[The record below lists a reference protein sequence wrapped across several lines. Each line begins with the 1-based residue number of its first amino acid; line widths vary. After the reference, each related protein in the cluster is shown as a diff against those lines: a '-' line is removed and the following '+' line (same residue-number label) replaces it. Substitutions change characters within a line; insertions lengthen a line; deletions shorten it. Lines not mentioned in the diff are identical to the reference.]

1 MSSKNYFSNGLNN
14 VLTFLGETTGLTY
27 TSKYNEIKKREY
39 VYGDIE
45 TLNKD
50 YSDLAQIIHHL
61 PQRKQVLAND
71 TLQEISKRIICY
83 NKQGKCK

>member
-1 MSSKNYFSNGLNN
+1 MSSKNYFSNGLKSISD
-14 VLTFLGETTGLTY
+14 FLGDVTGLTY
-27 TSKYNEIKKREY
+27 TSKYNEIKNRNY
-39 VYGDIE
+39 AFGDIK

-50 YSDLAQIIHHL
+50 YSDLAQIIQHL
-61 PQRKQVLAND
+61 PERKQALAND